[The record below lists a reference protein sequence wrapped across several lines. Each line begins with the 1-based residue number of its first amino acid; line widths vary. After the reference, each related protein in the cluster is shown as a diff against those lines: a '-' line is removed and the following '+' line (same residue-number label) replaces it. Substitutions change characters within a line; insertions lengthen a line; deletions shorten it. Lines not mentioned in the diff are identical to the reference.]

1 MKRQH
6 FNINDDT
13 MYMLSVENKGLTEC
27 RVGEVYGNGFH
38 CLTSPNKILE
48 RNCRQY
54 SQSYPARKELTK
66 KLTGLSAKLP
76 VIIDLF
82 GSIIF
87 FCTHSDRVMENNWF
101 NIKHVHSYRN
111 YNGNTRVRFNNNEEI
126 EVDIS
131 FASFNNQYLNALKLH
146 YKFNLEKEKFEYSEM
161 AKYKNSTPSGNYMM
175 DIKGSTDKVSDVS
188 YKAYLQYISGGR
200 MNDLA

>member
-1 MKRQH
+1 MKQFYH
-6 FNINDDT
+6 IHDET
-13 MYMLSVENKGLTEC
+13 MYMLSVENKGLTET
-27 RVGEVYGNGFH
+27 RIGELFGSESAV
-38 CLTSPNKILE
+38 CLLSPNKILE
-48 RNCRQY
+48 RNCKQY

-87 FCTHSDRVMENNWF
+87 FCTHSDRVNENSWF
-101 NIKHVHSYRN
+101 NIKYIHSYRN

-131 FASFNNQYLNALKLH
+131 FTSFNNQYLNALKLH
-146 YKFNLEKEKFEYSEM
+146 YKFNLEKEKYEYNEI
-161 AKYKNSTPSGNYMM
+161 AKYKNNSAGYYME
-175 DIKGSTDKVSDVS
+175 GAGDKVSDVS
-188 YKAYLQYISGGR
+188 YKAYLQYMKKSEPQKLDRIT
-200 MNDLA
+200 